1 MTSTTAIEPDDRL
14 RQLAAAGG
22 GVCYGSFTLKGLCAG
37 RLAPIL
43 RGVMTEVFTSSE
55 YTSGRVR
62 RGIYSALSFSAR
74 NLLFV
79 APIANLQPLP
89 TDD

>member
-1 MTSTTAIEPDDRL
+1 MTPITAIAPDDRL

-43 RGVMTEVFTSSE
+43 RGVMTEGFTPNKRG
-55 YTSGRVR
+55 SGRVR
-62 RGIYSALSFSAR
+62 RGTYSALPFSAC

-89 TDD
+89 TDA